1 LDLRQVEGVV
11 AKLRSWALRAANR
24 VFQVVGLRLVRTT
37 SEKSW
42 DATFARWIAEAKRA
56 GVDPNDVG
64 DQDWG
69 GPALDAC
76 TARLFPHLTRESV
89 VLELGPGS
97 GRYTRHVLPR
107 CREMVLVDYSKLVC
121 EWLSEYLKGKGRFRV
136 HHIDRPALPMID
148 AASIDFVFANG
159 VFEHIDPDETD
170 FFLQE
175 FFRVLKPGGTLW
187 FNFDNFLSP
196 GGLAWFR
203 DRPPAVGERRLFR
216 FYHPEFM
223 KQMVEMRGFDDITI
237 TTGEGRLAFLDARK
251 RQ

>member
-1 LDLRQVEGVV
+1 MEPSVPFGVSN
-11 AKLRSWALRAANR
+11 LTG
-24 VFQVVGLRLVRTT
+24 GL
-37 SEKSW
+37 
-42 DATFARWIAEAKRA
+42 ARA

-136 HHIDRPALPMID
+136 HHIDRPALPMIEPRRSISSLRT
-148 AASIDFVFANG
+148 ASSSTLILMRRTSSFRSSFAC
-159 VFEHIDPDETD
+159 
-170 FFLQE
+170 
-175 FFRVLKPGGTLW
+175 
-187 FNFDNFLSP
+187 
-196 GGLAWFR
+196 
-203 DRPPAVGERRLFR
+203 
-216 FYHPEFM
+216 
-223 KQMVEMRGFDDITI
+223 
-237 TTGEGRLAFLDARK
+237 
-251 RQ
+251 